1 MAGFIP
7 FRNISWQGSL
17 AAVGVCAVLG
27 YNLKFNLWP
36 KEQAKPGSRCGLPG
50 EGCVAE
56 HGRSNT
62 EQDNEARA
70 MKQLVRAREM
80 FVRLV
85 RN

>member
-1 MAGFIP
+1 MGQRHEWHPYAP
-7 FRNISWQGSL
+7 EDSARQEQAQEKSPP
-17 AAVGVCAVLG
+17 
-27 YNLKFNLWP
+27 KKE
-36 KEQAKPGSRCGLPG
+36 KEQAKLEPGSRCGLPG

-56 HGRSNT
+56 HGRSNA

-70 MKQLVRAREM
+70 MKQLVRAREW